1 MPSFARTLLVA
12 AFLGA
17 VTHGAAQTLVVAAA
31 SSLTEAFEE
40 VAAAFEAETG
50 TPVDLGFAGSST
62 LAAQIVQGAPFDL
75 FASANQPQMNV
86 VQDAGLVEG
95 EALLFARNELVVIAA
110 PDGPVATLEDLALDG
125 ALVVLAGPEVPVG
138 AYARTAL
145 ARLDATL
152 GDGFEV
158 RVLAN
163 VVSEEPNVRQVA
175 SKVVLG
181 EADAAIVYATDAAI
195 LDGVVTIPIPA
206 DANVQAAY
214 PAAVLTTARH
224 PDLARAFLAFLA
236 SDAARAILATRG
248 FAPGDPAPR
257 D

>member
-1 MPSFARTLLVA
+1 MPSLARFLLLA
-12 AFLGA
+12 ALLGSA
-17 VTHGAAQTLVVAAA
+17 SVGAAQTLTVAAA

-40 VAAAFEAETG
+40 IAAAFEAATG

-75 FASANQPQMNV
+75 FASANEAQMGV
-86 VQDAGLVEG
+86 VRDAGLVDG
-95 EALLFARNELVVIAA
+95 EPTLFARNELVVIAA
-110 PDGPVATLEDLALDG
+110 EDGPVRTLADLAAEGTL
-125 ALVVLAGPEVPVG
+125 LVLAGPEVPVG
-138 AYARTAL
+138 AYARTSL

-152 GDGFEV
+152 GDGFEARV
-158 RVLAN
+158 RAN
-163 VVSEEPNVRQVA
+163 IVSEEPNVRQVA

-195 LDGVVTIPIPA
+195 LDGVRTIAIPA
-206 DANVQAAY
+206 GANVQAAY
-214 PAAVLTTARH
+214 PAAVLTDARD
-224 PDLARAFLAFLA
+224 PDLAHSFLVFLG
-236 SDAARAILATRG
+236 SDAARAILAARG

>member
-1 MPSFARTLLVA
+1 MPSLVRSLALVA
-12 AFLGA
+12 LVMLASVGA
-17 VTHGAAQTLVVAAA
+17 GQTLVVAAA

-40 VAAAFEAETG
+40 IAAAFEAETG
-50 TPVDLGFAGSST
+50 TPVELGFAGSST

-75 FASANQPQMNV
+75 FASANEAQMAV
-86 VQDAGLVEG
+86 VQDAGLVDG
-95 EALLFARNELVVIAA
+95 TPLLFARNELVVIAA
-110 PDGPVATLEDLALDG
+110 EDGPVERLEDLVRDG
-125 ALVVLAGPEVPVG
+125 TLIVLAGPEVPVG
-138 AYARTAL
+138 AYARSAL
-145 ARLDATL
+145 ARLDGTI
-152 GDGFEV
+152 GDDFEA

-195 LDGVVTIPIPA
+195 LAGVRTIAIPA

-214 PAAVLTTARH
+214 PAAVLSDARH
-224 PDLARAFLAFLA
+224 PDLAHAFLAFLA
-236 SDAARAILATRG
+236 GDAARAILAARG